1 MAEKKSNKRLNRYEL
16 GRKTS
21 NDVLE
26 AEKADVD
33 EIETSQMIKENLEKD
48 IDYKK
53 KHLDFLRK
61 AKYQDDDFDVNEV
74 KKIQM
79 QVYASNSSEAYNLT
93 SKSSI
98 ALTVISVIFAILMFM
113 VALLVIIF
121 NTMGYSLIKYDRED
135 MAGIVNK
142 GDVVLVSR
150 DIYEL
155 EVDDKVVYRTESGT
169 EMIRIVK
176 SVGDDVVL
184 NTPNDDGYVVL
195 SIAEIDTKIT
205 GFVNSKMNGFG
216 DFLMFLLK
224 NWYYFVGG
232 LFVLML
238 GCFIAKLLIDRHYN
252 ILLIKKLEIE
262 RENMEKR
269 RKYLSETIENLE
281 KRGNLFDG
289 AGALEDMLDVNKT
302 PDTRR
307 EKKMKK
313 LQSQLKERQQKQ
325 IEIIKTGEQFSKED
339 EKKKQEKQVVDFLRE
354 EIQHKEQEN
363 KAKLSE
369 EEIEKRRKLAEE
381 TNKNIGH

>member
-135 MAGIVNK
+135 MTGIVNK

-269 RKYLSETIENLE
+269 RKYLSETIGNLE

-325 IEIIKTGEQFSKED
+325 IEIIKTGEQFNKED

-354 EIQHKEQEN
+354 EIQQKEQEN